1 MLGGSYHKIVK
12 IWEQQRVPDGYGGSV
27 TEETGYVFIR
37 KVWAKVV
44 TKGAGYKFQQF
55 GLNDFKNPVL
65 FSIRAKINLE
75 LTEKHFIQYKGKKF
89 FVKGVENVNL
99 DAIEINIYCDES

>member
-1 MLGGSYHKIVK
+1 MLGGSYHKIVQ
-12 IWEQQRVPDGYGGSV
+12 IWEQQRVSDGYGGF
-27 TEETGYVFIR
+27 TNQDVFIR

-99 DAIEINIYCDES
+99 DAIEINIYADES